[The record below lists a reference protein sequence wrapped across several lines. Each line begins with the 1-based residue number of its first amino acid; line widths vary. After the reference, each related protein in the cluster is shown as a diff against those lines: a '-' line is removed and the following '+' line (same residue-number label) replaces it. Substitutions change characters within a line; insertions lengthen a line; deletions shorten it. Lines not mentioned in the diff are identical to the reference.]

1 MNDAVIFFCH
11 GSRDPRWRE
20 PFDAIVRAFA
30 DRHPATPVRLAFLEL
45 MSPGL
50 DAVVD
55 ELAGAGAR
63 AIRVLPLFLAPG
75 AHTRQ
80 DLPALIAAAR
90 VRWPNL
96 RIDSDSTLTEVVAI
110 REAIVA
116 WAADGIDHRPGR

>member
-1 MNDAVIFFCH
+1 MDDAVIFFCH
-11 GSRDPRWRE
+11 GSRDARWRE

-30 DRHPATPVRLAFLEL
+30 DRYPATPVRLAFLEL

-50 DAVVD
+50 DAVID
-55 ELAGAGAR
+55 EMAGAGVH

-90 VRWPNL
+90 ARWPNL
-96 RIDSDSTLTEVVAI
+96 RIDSGTTLTEVAAI

-116 WAADGIDHRPGR
+116 WAADDNSR